1 MSSSETKTI
10 HYLQDA
16 LVLEGTLRRTLI
28 AHIALSPRDRHR
40 ELLEEHLSVTIA
52 QERRLLERIAELQGP
67 PSALQAAV
75 GVAKTAAA
83 VGFTLAKGPLD
94 ALRGAGGERVALRN
108 LQDETASEA
117 LEIALYDTLEEVAT
131 RVGDTA
137 SADLAREHRAQEQ
150 AFLEQLRE
158 TMPEVARRDLE
169 AGRATRRL
177 PVSASGLVDAG
188 RTLVTGVQAALRQGA
203 EAPAR
208 PAPAKPAPAKP
219 APAKPAPAK
228 PAAAEAAAPRPKA
241 PAATSEPESPI
252 AEYDD
257 MTPLEI
263 TELLDHLAPD
273 RLEAVEAYER
283 ANAAREQVLT
293 AITEQRE
300 IAAGARR

>member
-1 MSSSETKTI
+1 M
-10 HYLQDA
+10 
-16 LVLEGTLRRTLI
+16 LEGTLRRTLI
-28 AHIALSPRDRHR
+28 AHIALSPGDRHR

-67 PSALQAAV
+67 PNALQAAV
-75 GVAKTAAA
+75 GVAKATAA

-117 LEIALYDTLEEVAT
+117 LEIAVYDTLEAVAT
-131 RVGDTA
+131 QVGDTA
-137 SADLAREHRAQEQ
+137 SAALAREHRAQEQ
-150 AFLEQLRE
+150 AFLEQLRA

-169 AGRATRRL
+169 AGRGTRRL
-177 PVSASGLVDAG
+177 PVSISGLVDAG

-203 EAPAR
+203 DAPAR
-208 PAPAKPAPAKP
+208 PAPEKSA
-219 APAKPAPAK
+219 
-228 PAAAEAAAPRPKA
+228 
-241 PAATSEPESPI
+241 PESPI

-257 MTPLEI
+257 MSPVEI

-283 ANAAREQVLT
+283 VNAAREQVLT